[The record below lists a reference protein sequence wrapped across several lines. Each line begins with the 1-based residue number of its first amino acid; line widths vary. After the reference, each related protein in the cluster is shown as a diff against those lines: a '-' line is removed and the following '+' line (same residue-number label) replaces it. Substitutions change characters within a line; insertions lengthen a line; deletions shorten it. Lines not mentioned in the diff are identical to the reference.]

1 MRGTDRVW
9 QIAAATSGPPG
20 RGVALRAMA
29 RTDPA
34 PPAVRLDAVEVRVAA
49 VVAGFHRGIAE
60 ALLEGAIQR
69 LGESGLPA
77 DRVDVHWIPG
87 AFEAPPAAAA
97 LAATGRYA
105 AIMAL
110 GAVIRGETAHFD
122 YVCDTAAHGLMRVS
136 LDTGVPCAFGIL
148 TCDSMAQALARAGGD
163 RGNKG
168 DEAADAAASMI
179 NLLAATRAMGPGG
192 AQRS

>member
-1 MRGTDRVW
+1 
-9 QIAAATSGPPG
+9 
-20 RGVALRAMA
+20 MA

-34 PPAVRLDAVEVRVAA
+34 PPAERLDVADVRVAA

-60 ALLEGAIQR
+60 ALLEGAVAR

-77 DRVDVHWIPG
+77 DRVDVQWIPG
-87 AFEAPPAAAA
+87 AYEAPAAAAA
-97 LAATGRYA
+97 LAGTGRYA

-122 YVCDTAAHGLMRVS
+122 YVCDAAAHGLMRVS

-148 TCDSMAQALARAGGD
+148 TCDTMDQALARAGGD
-163 RGNKG
+163 KGNKG
-168 DEAADAAASMI
+168 DEAADAAVSMI
-179 NLLAATRAMGPGG
+179 NLLAATRATGPGG
-192 AQRS
+192 ARRS

>member
-1 MRGTDRVW
+1 
-9 QIAAATSGPPG
+9 
-20 RGVALRAMA
+20 MA

-34 PPAVRLDAVEVRVAA
+34 PPAERLQVDDVRVAA
-49 VVAGFHRGIAE
+49 LVAGFHRGVAQ
-60 ALLEGAIQR
+60 ALLDGAVER

-87 AFEAPPAAAA
+87 AYEAPAAAAA

-110 GAVIRGETAHFD
+110 GAVIRGETAHFE
-122 YVCDTAAHGLMRVS
+122 YVCDAAAHGLMRVS

-148 TCDSMAQALARAGGD
+148 TCDTMAQATARAGGD
-163 RGNKG
+163 KGNKG
-168 DEAADAAASMI
+168 DEAADAAVSMI
-179 NLLAATRAMGPGG
+179 NLLAAARAMGPGG
-192 AQRS
+192 ARRS

>member
-1 MRGTDRVW
+1 
-9 QIAAATSGPPG
+9 
-20 RGVALRAMA
+20 MA

-34 PPAVRLDAVEVRVAA
+34 PPAETLAHTDIRVAA
-49 VVAGFHRGIAE
+49 VVAGFHRAVAE
-60 ALLEGAIQR
+60 ALLEGAIDR

-105 AIMAL
+105 AVMAL
-110 GAVIRGETAHFD
+110 GAVVRGETAHFE
-122 YVCDTAAHGLMRVS
+122 YVCDAAATGLMRVS

-148 TCDSMAQALARAGGD
+148 TCDTMAQAEARAGGD
-163 RGNKG
+163 KGNKG
-168 DEAADAAASMI
+168 DEAADAAVSMI
-179 NLLAATRAMGPGG
+179 NLLASARALGPES
-192 AQRS
+192 RS